1 MELTTVTLEPTP
13 VMVVRDTGD
22 MPDAAKRA
30 FEKLEAVLP
39 SLRGRHF
46 YGYWDPDAKAYVACV
61 AAIAGDDAERM
72 GLERATIP
80 GGRYQRARLK
90 GEPDATYPRIGPT
103 FEEMGKQITD
113 VDHGRPWLEF
123 YRARDV
129 IDLLVPVK

>member
-1 MELTTVTLEPTP
+1 MDLDTVTLEPIQ
-13 VMVVRDTGD
+13 VMVVRDAGE
-22 MPDAAKRA
+22 MPDAAKHA
-30 FEKLEAVLP
+30 FEKLEATLP
-39 SLRGRHF
+39 SLRGRRF
-46 YGYWDPDAKAYVACV
+46 YGYWDPDAKVYVACV

-103 FEEMGKQITD
+103 FEEMGKQLSD

-129 IDLLVPVK
+129 IDLLVPVR

>member
-1 MELTTVTLEPTP
+1 MELNTVTLEPIQ
-13 VMVVRDTGD
+13 VMVVRDAGE

-30 FEKLEAVLP
+30 FEKLEAALP

-46 YGYWDPDAKAYVACV
+46 YGYWDPDAKVYVACV

-80 GGRYQRARLK
+80 GGRYRRARLK
-90 GEPDATYPRIGPT
+90 GEPHATYPRIGPT

-113 VDHGRPWLEF
+113 VDHALPWLEF

-129 IDLLVPVK
+129 IDLLVPVR